1 MKVKEL
7 IEKLKKCDQELDIN
21 TFRDQFNPDDC
32 DTTNYWVIDV
42 QEYPKGSSGYENDG
56 EVLLITSE

>member
-7 IEKLKKCDQELDIN
+7 IKKLQECNKELEVN
-21 TFRDQFNPDDC
+21 TYEMDSSDL
-32 DTTNYWVIDV
+32 TNYWVISV
-42 QEYPKGSSGYENDG
+42 EEESSGIKSCGYVHKG